1 MLLQPE
7 HVHQIFGQAGRQ
19 AESKKGNFGR
29 GVRIPEYKPNPF
41 RHVYLP
47 TAPYMYLPTAT
58 YITYLH
64 VPLPI
69 YD

>member
-7 HVHQIFGQAGRQ
+7 HVHQIFGYLGRQ
-19 AESKKGNFGR
+19 EESKEGISGG

-41 RHVYLP
+41 RHMYPQLHTLP
-47 TAPYMYLPTAT
+47 
-58 YITYLH
+58 TYLH